1 MPVAQYEATA
11 TRAATADFSPIEAK
25 QIAEIAED
33 RGWKSAAHDY
43 MRSLDARAYRLAVD
57 EYSSQVRFLLP
68 LTPASRVLL
77 VRGGWGSVALN
88 VASAA
93 GSVVAMDNRPSRLRF
108 LAARCKESGSDMLEI
123 VHGSLEQKLPFA
135 DGEFD
140 AVIML
145 DALEHVG
152 LSGIAGATSW
162 RAGTRRALAEVNRVI
177 VLEGKLL
184 LGVPNK
190 LGFARPRSD
199 EPARAQTYGGYRKSL
214 RQAGFQETEF
224 YAPLPSHIEPFFI
237 LPLASP
243 RLLGHFIQ
251 WMFTAQDYR
260 SKLEARGMGAAYQA
274 AWALWRAGRQLR
286 LVGLVRHIVPSYLV
300 VAGKQR

>member
-1 MPVAQYEATA
+1 M
-11 TRAATADFSPIEAK
+11 
-25 QIAEIAED
+25 
-33 RGWKSAAHDY
+33 
-43 MRSLDARAYRLAVD
+43 
-57 EYSSQVRFLLP
+57 
-68 LTPASRVLL
+68 
-77 VRGGWGSVALN
+77 
-88 VASAA
+88 
-93 GSVVAMDNRPSRLRF
+93 
-108 LAARCKESGSDMLEI
+108 
-123 VHGSLEQKLPFA
+123 HGSLEQKLPFT

-145 DALEHVG
+145 DALEHVS
-152 LSGIAGATSW
+152 LSGIAGSTSW
-162 RAGTRRALAEVNRVI
+162 RTGTARAMSEVNRV
-177 VLEGKLL
+177 LAPEGKLL

-199 EPARAQTYGGYRKSL
+199 EPARAQTYGGYRKTL
-214 RQAGFQETEF
+214 RQAGFHKMEF

-237 LPLASP
+237 LPLARP